1 MTHDLSGWHYIIRN
15 CLHYEE
21 RYKERCLVLEEVTAL
36 VSVCCKMPLD
46 NDILMYQGE
55 NDAQGVWSYIP

>member
-1 MTHDLSGWHYIIRN
+1 MRSFCWGLVSQKKQTH
-15 CLHYEE
+15 
-21 RYKERCLVLEEVTAL
+21 KERCLVLEEVTAL